1 MLQKAFIDPIEI
13 YRDPEEAVKHGAPLF
28 ENATGSE
35 LVKSWAM
42 SSMHFYQIEAAATR
56 YWFVLALHEVH
67 KDYETQGT
75 EALKEYKTLA
85 QLLSSHAISK

>member
-1 MLQKAFIDPIEI
+1 MF
-13 YRDPEEAVKHGAPLF
+13 
-28 ENATGSE
+28 
-35 LVKSWAM
+35 
-42 SSMHFYQIEAAATR
+42 SMHFYQIEAAATR
-56 YWFVLALHEVH
+56 YWFVLALHEVY